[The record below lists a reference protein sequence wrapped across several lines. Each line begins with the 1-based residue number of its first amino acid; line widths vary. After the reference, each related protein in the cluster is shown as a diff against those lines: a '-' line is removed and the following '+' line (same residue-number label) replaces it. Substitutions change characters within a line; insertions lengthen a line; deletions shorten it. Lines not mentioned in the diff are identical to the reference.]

1 MFQTI
6 LTILYILLVVT
17 VGIVIL
23 IDTGDSGR
31 KFAWLL
37 IIAVLPLLGII
48 LYFMFGINYRHHW
61 IFNRRHQ
68 RYKAIFE
75 KQTTPGLNALLFGHS
90 VEEDIREDFRPLAR
104 LMARENYPAVSSGN
118 DFEIITSGERKFE
131 LLSKDILE
139 ATESIHIEYFHFGN
153 DESSRKIKD
162 LLMQK
167 AREGIK
173 VRFLYENLANFP
185 ISSRY
190 YADMKK
196 AGVEIVKFT
205 NPRMHILDFVNKVN
219 YRNHRKVVVIDGKIG
234 YTGGMNIND
243 HYFKKWRDTHL
254 RITGNAVAS
263 LQYTFLDS
271 WLTGQGSID
280 RPMAEYYPMVTAGQ
294 HIAYVTAGQH
304 IASVTT
310 GQPAAPS
317 RSVHK
322 TLRNKLVQL
331 VPDEPDLPYPILQ
344 YSYEWAIHHAR
355 TYIYFQTPYFVP
367 PEPVLNALKSAAMSG
382 VDVRLMVPEVAD
394 NILMRPA
401 NRAYYDEILRAGV
414 RLFLKQ
420 GEFIH
425 SKTFVCDDYL
435 SSIGSANMD
444 ARSFDLNYE
453 INSYIY
459 DEETALLNRR
469 IFMSDLEECRELT
482 LAEWSRRPWYARLIQ
497 SVIRLF
503 APLL

>member
-6 LTILYILLVVT
+6 LTLLYILLVLT
-17 VGIVIL
+17 VVIVIL
-23 IDTGDSGR
+23 VDTGDSGR

-37 IIAVLPLLGII
+37 IIAVLPLVGII

-68 RYKAIFE
+68 RYKDVFE
-75 KQTTPGLNALLFGHS
+75 KQTSPGLNALLFGHS
-90 VEEDIREDFRPLAR
+90 EEEKVREDFRPLAK
-104 LMARENYPAVSSGN
+104 LMARKNYPTVTSGN
-118 DFEIITSGERKFE
+118 DFEIITTGERKFE
-131 LLSKDILE
+131 LLCRDIRE
-139 ATESIHIEYFHFGN
+139 ARESIHIEYFHFGN
-153 DESSRKIKD
+153 DESSRIVKG

-167 AREGIK
+167 AREGVK
-173 VRFLYENLANFP
+173 VRFLHENVANFP

-205 NPRMHILDFVNKVN
+205 NPRMHILDFVNTVN

-243 HYFKKWRDTHL
+243 RYFKKWRDTHL
-254 RITGNAVAS
+254 RITGKAVAS

-271 WLTGQGSID
+271 WLTGKGRID
-280 RPMAEYYPMVTAGQ
+280 RNMTEYYPMVQGITAPAGQ
-294 HIAYVTAGQH
+294 AVLCPGDGAVDYRNIQE
-304 IASVTT
+304 
-310 GQPAAPS
+310 
-317 RSVHK
+317 
-322 TLRNKLVQL
+322 TLRDKLVQI

-355 TYIYFQTPYFVP
+355 RYIYFQTPYFVP
-367 PEPVLNALKSAAMSG
+367 PEPVLNALKSAAMCG
-382 VDVRLMVPEVAD
+382 VDVRLMLPEVAD

-401 NRAYYDEILRAGV
+401 NRAYYEEILSAGV
-414 RLFLKQ
+414 RIFLRQ

-425 SKTFVCDDYL
+425 SKTFVSDDYL

-459 DEETALLNRR
+459 DEETAVLNRR
-469 IFMSDLEECRELT
+469 IFLSDLAECRELT
-482 LAEWSRRPWYARLIQ
+482 LEEWSRRPWFSRLIQ

>member
-1 MFQTI
+1 MFQTL

-23 IDTGDSGR
+23 IDTGDAAFR
-31 KFAWLL
+31 EAFAREAKRQGKATKEL
-37 IIAVLPLLGII
+37 
-48 LYFMFGINYRHHW
+48 F
-61 IFNRRHQ
+61 Q
-68 RYKAIFE
+68 RMSIDFVRIE
-75 KQTTPGLNALLFGHS
+75 THDS

-294 HIAYVTAGQH
+294 HIAAVTTGQH

-317 RSVHK
+317 KSVHK
-322 TLRNKLVQL
+322 TLRDKLVQL

>member
-1 MFQTI
+1 
-6 LTILYILLVVT
+6 
-17 VGIVIL
+17 
-23 IDTGDSGR
+23 
-31 KFAWLL
+31 
-37 IIAVLPLLGII
+37 
-48 LYFMFGINYRHHW
+48 
-61 IFNRRHQ
+61 
-68 RYKAIFE
+68 
-75 KQTTPGLNALLFGHS
+75 
-90 VEEDIREDFRPLAR
+90 
-104 LMARENYPAVSSGN
+104 
-118 DFEIITSGERKFE
+118 
-131 LLSKDILE
+131 
-139 ATESIHIEYFHFGN
+139 
-153 DESSRKIKD
+153 
-162 LLMQK
+162 
-167 AREGIK
+167 
-173 VRFLYENLANFP
+173 
-185 ISSRY
+185 
-190 YADMKK
+190 
-196 AGVEIVKFT
+196 
-205 NPRMHILDFVNKVN
+205 
-219 YRNHRKVVVIDGKIG
+219 
-234 YTGGMNIND
+234 
-243 HYFKKWRDTHL
+243 
-254 RITGNAVAS
+254 
-263 LQYTFLDS
+263 
-271 WLTGQGSID
+271 
-280 RPMAEYYPMVTAGQ
+280 MVTAGQ

-310 GQPAAPS
+310 GQPASPS
-317 RSVHK
+317 RGVHK
-322 TLRNKLVQL
+322 TLRDKLVQL

>member
-6 LTILYILLVVT
+6 LTVLYILLVVS
-17 VGIVIL
+17 VVIVIL
-23 IDTGDSGR
+23 VDTGDSGR

-37 IIAVLPLLGII
+37 IIAVLPILGII
-48 LYFMFGINYRHHW
+48 LYFIFGINYRHHW
-61 IFNRRHQ
+61 IFDRRHQ
-68 RYKAIFE
+68 RYKDLFG
-75 KQTTPGLNALLFGHS
+75 KQTTAELDTLLFGHG
-90 VEEDIREDFRPLAR
+90 EEGKIREDFRPLAR
-104 LMARENYPAVSSGN
+104 LMSRENYPTVTSGN

-131 LLSKDILE
+131 LLSRDILDAE
-139 ATESIHIEYFHFGN
+139 ESIHIEYFHFGN
-153 DESSRKIKD
+153 DGSSRKVKE

-167 AREGIK
+167 AREGVK
-173 VRFLYENLANFP
+173 VRFIHENIANFP
-185 ISSRY
+185 ISARY
-190 YADMKK
+190 YADMKQ
-196 AGVEIVKFT
+196 AGVEIIKFSS
-205 NPRMHILDFVNKVN
+205 PLN

-243 HYFKKWRDTHL
+243 HYFKSWRDTHL

-271 WLTGQGSID
+271 WLTGKGRID
-280 RPMAEYYPMVTAGQ
+280 RDMTGFYPMLSGKEASGAAAAGQ
-294 HIAYVTAGQH
+294 PDPVPDDCAVDF
-304 IASVTT
+304 
-310 GQPAAPS
+310 
-317 RSVHK
+317 
-322 TLRNKLVQL
+322 RNIQKPLKDKLIQI

-355 TYIYFQTPYFVP
+355 RYIYFQTPYFVP

-382 VDVRLMVPEVAD
+382 IDVRLMLPQVAD

-401 NRAYYDEILRAGV
+401 NRAYYDEVLSAGV
-414 RLFLKQ
+414 RIFLRQ

-459 DEETALLNRR
+459 DEETAVLNRR

-482 LAEWSRRPWYARLIQ
+482 LAEWSRRPWFARLLQ